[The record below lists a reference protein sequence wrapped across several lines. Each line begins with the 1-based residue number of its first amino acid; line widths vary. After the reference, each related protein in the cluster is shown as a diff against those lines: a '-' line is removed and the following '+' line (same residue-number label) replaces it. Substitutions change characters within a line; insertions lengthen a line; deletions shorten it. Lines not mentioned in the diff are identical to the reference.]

1 MNRHFSATAISAT
14 LATLG
19 ATALVACSGAPRA
32 AESPVDAKEVPAAGQ
47 GSHEA
52 NCSSANCAA
61 KPKGSATPESQEANC
76 SGAKHEESSVRQ
88 PDPGSQ
94 EAPASTETKAA
105 ASTQPA
111 AAASAGEGNC
121 GAASDETRAMHPMP
135 KHKPRGQGSR
145 SPKPVA
151 GAVGGCGAGTC
162 G

>member
-19 ATALVACSGAPRA
+19 ATALVACSGSPRA

-47 GSHEA
+47 GSQEA
-52 NCSSANCAA
+52 NCSAA
-61 KPKGSATPESQEANC
+61 SCGAEPKGSATPEGQEANC
-76 SGAKHEESSVRQ
+76 SAKHEEASARE
-88 PDPGSQ
+88 PDPDSKGV
-94 EAPASTETKAA
+94 PASTETKAA

-111 AAASAGEGNC
+111 SAASAGESNC
-121 GAASDETRAMHPMP
+121 GAASDEAQAKQPVP
-135 KHKPRGQGSR
+135 KTKPGAKGSR
-145 SPKPVA
+145 SRKSVA